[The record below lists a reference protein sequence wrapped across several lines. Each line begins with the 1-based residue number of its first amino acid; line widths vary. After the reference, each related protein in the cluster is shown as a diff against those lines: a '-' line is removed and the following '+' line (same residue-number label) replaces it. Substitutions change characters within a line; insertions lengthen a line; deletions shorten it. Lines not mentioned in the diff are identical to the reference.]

1 MAKSF
6 IDDFNSG
13 MEAWIPEMV
22 KKIQQDFQID
32 TNAKLQDVSIVK
44 DGEGYILKYEL
55 PDKSETN
62 IPTEDKQVWV
72 PATSYTTKD
81 KKTGR
86 RVSRKRKGYT
96 KTVKAEVSNIN
107 RSNTAW
113 GETDNAK
120 SSANSAYRVVEM
132 ARDFTLGDDL
142 PQFLH
147 SYLSSKGWNVERE

>member
-6 IDDFNSG
+6 IDDLNSG
-13 MEAWIPEMV
+13 MEAWIPELS

-32 TNAKLQDVSIVK
+32 TKAKLQDVSVVK
-44 DGEGYILKYEL
+44 DNEGYTLKYEL

-96 KTVKAEVSNIN
+96 NE
-107 RSNTAW
+107 
-113 GETDNAK
+113 ETGVD
-120 SSANSAYRVVEM
+120 RHL
-132 ARDFTLGDDL
+132 R
-142 PQFLH
+142 
-147 SYLSSKGWNVERE
+147 